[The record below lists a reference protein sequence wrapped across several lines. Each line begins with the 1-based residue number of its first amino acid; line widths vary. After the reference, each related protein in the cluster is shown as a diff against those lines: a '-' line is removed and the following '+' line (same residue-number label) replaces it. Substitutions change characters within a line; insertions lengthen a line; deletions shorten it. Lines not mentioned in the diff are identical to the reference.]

1 MVGLTRTRTLRD
13 VALICLGAAAMHFT
27 TSFLGPFATDHSSSI
42 IVKTQVSSEYVPE
55 VDQHNI
61 FAAPAQHDAHNAPHA
76 DHVPAAAPPP
86 AKQAAPAPA
95 RDSHREPAQELMK
108 GPVDV
113 PAAVDTSYTIPE
125 TTIVSHAPGWTV
137 FRNLYMSN
145 GTMYIV
151 TSRPS
156 SFPDISLMTST
167 GLAAENTPENI
178 AARMPTSEDM
188 AFVTPQ
194 EAQDYWGGDG
204 HEKNRIWT
212 VPGNSFIINEP
223 SQFLDHYYHFCAE
236 WLLGA
241 WAFWQGAWRA
251 EVDPANAALTSAP
264 PVHRAI
270 FANAGAHGWRD
281 RPGFNSY
288 VFRAAFP
295 ALTVEVLEDWEDR
308 IIATSS
314 PTAPRRAWHFD
325 TVLFTDR
332 SASFRGPICGSQT
345 QRIAAEATEHMRKA
359 GNLTKLWW
367 EPVRR
372 AVLRFAGVDERTQD
386 LGVKA
391 DAIVTARNQI
401 QAGGMDGG
409 RAVSGLKDSEIV
421 ITYIS
426 RQSSKR
432 HLLEPDHAA
441 LVAALEEM
449 AKRHGWELNV
459 VEAEKLSKEQQLS
472 IAARTTVMLGVHGNG
487 LTHLIMMPVTPVS
500 TVIEIF
506 YPQGFAHDYHWT
518 AHALG
523 MRHFAIWN
531 DTYHTHPN
539 EPQVNYPEG
548 FQGTEIPVYAPTV
561 VKVIEERI
569 AGLHP
574 L

>member
-1 MVGLTRTRTLRD
+1 MVGLARPRTLRD

-27 TSFLGPFATDHSSSI
+27 TSFLGPFTDHSSSI
-42 IVKTQVSSEYVPE
+42 IVKTQVSSEYVPQA
-55 VDQHNI
+55 DDHNI
-61 FAAPAQHDAHNAPHA
+61 FAAPAQHDAYKHGHA
-76 DHVPAAAPPP
+76 DSAPAAAKQPDPPP
-86 AKQAAPAPA
+86 V
-95 RDSHREPAQELMK
+95 RDNRQEPAQELIK
-108 GPVDV
+108 PPVEV

-125 TTIVSHAPGWTV
+125 TTILSHAPGWTL
-137 FRNLYMSN
+137 FRNIYMSN

-156 SFPDISLMTST
+156 SFPDISLITST
-167 GLAAENTPENI
+167 GLPAENTPENI

-188 AFVTPQ
+188 AFITPE
-194 EAQDYWGGDG
+194 EARDMWGGDVDRA
-204 HEKNRIWT
+204 EKNRIWS
-212 VPGNSFIINEP
+212 VPGNTFLINEP

-236 WLLGA
+236 WLFGA
-241 WAFWQGAWRA
+241 WAFWQGAWKA
-251 EVDPANAALTSAP
+251 IVSPESAALTTAP

-314 PTAPRRAWHFD
+314 PTAPKRAWHFD

-391 DAIVTARNQI
+391 DAVVDARTRM
-401 QAGGMDGG
+401 QAGDAEST
-409 RAVSGLKDSEIV
+409 RATAGLRDSEIV

-426 RQSSKR
+426 RQASRR
-432 HLLEPDHAA
+432 HLLDPDHAA
-441 LVAALEEM
+441 LVEALQEM
-449 AKRHGWELNV
+449 CRKHGWELNV
-459 VEAEKLSKEQQLS
+459 VEAEKLSKEQQLA

-548 FQGTEIPVYAPTV
+548 FQGTEIPVYPPTV